1 MISYGICLFLTSLSI
16 ISGCVHVA
24 ADGIISSFLM
34 AADHSM
40 VYMSH
45 IFFFHSSVSGLL
57 GVSMTWLFVNSA
69 VMNMGYVYL
78 SELQFVQIYAESELA
93 ESYGNSVFSFLR
105 NFCTVFHSGC
115 NSLHSY
121 QQCRMVLFSL
131 HPLQHLLF
139 VNFFND
145 GSSIVRCGAS
155 L

>member
-1 MISYGICLFLTSLSI
+1 MSSGSTHVVAYVRTYFLFSFI
-16 ISGCVHVA
+16 
-24 ADGIISSFLM
+24 DGIHHIWLVLLS
-34 AADHSM
+34 ADEH
-40 VYMSH
+40 VLT
-45 IFFFHSSVSGLL
+45 I
-57 GVSMTWLFVNSA
+57 VNSA

-78 SELQFVQIYAESELA
+78 SELQFVQIYAGSELA